1 MSFIL
6 RMAGREVRASWRR
19 LLFFFLCIG
28 VGVGAIVALRSV
40 IQNANEALTAEARLL
55 LTADVQADS
64 TRDWSP
70 EVLAVINRI
79 AQPPL
84 VEARTETIELPT
96 MVRPADAS
104 REGAQMVELKGIE
117 PEFPLY
123 GEIKL
128 AGGQKFDHELLA
140 NNGVVV
146 AQGLL
151 DRLRLGIGD
160 EIKINETAF
169 QIRGVVAEEPGGG
182 GTGFRLGPRVFVARE
197 AVEATGLI
205 GFGSR
210 ARRRMLFKTP
220 AGEME
225 SLVTQLRAGLKN
237 NLVGVRSYRD
247 AQENLNEQFERS
259 ENFLSLT
266 GLVILVLGGIGISNV
281 TRVFIEQK
289 RHSIAIL
296 KCVGGT
302 SWQIV
307 SVYLAQVLTLGLAG
321 SLFGVLLAKA
331 ALVFVGGRFAESLPA
346 GMSYNL
352 RPGAALQGIGLGL
365 MISLL
370 FSVLPLLRIRHI
382 KPNML
387 LRDEA
392 SRGAQR
398 RFDWLRWTV
407 GALVVCGLAA
417 LASWQAGSARVGVLF
432 LAGLGITAGLLQLA
446 AMLLIFLVR
455 RARNVRSF
463 ALRHAIASLHRP
475 GNQTR
480 VTVMAVGLGVFLILA
495 IQSLEANLLREFDP
509 AQRASLPNMFLIDIQ
524 PDQAAGV
531 RQLIEETT
539 GERAELVPTVRARI
553 AAINGRN
560 IDLNEGEM
568 RRERGRLG
576 REYVVTYRPQLAENE
591 EIVAGEFWDAA
602 PSSEP
607 EVSIEEGMR
616 GLGGM
621 DVGSRITFDILG
633 RRMDAKVTSVRRVD
647 WRNART
653 GFLVLFR
660 PGTLEAAPQTIIGA
674 INGPTDEAA
683 RSRFQRALLDKFPNV
698 AVIDV
703 AEIVSAVTRLLDN
716 ATLAVSFIGL
726 FVLLSG
732 VLILIGSIAMS
743 KFQRIYEAAVLKT
756 LGARRP
762 VILTIMIAEYGLLG
776 LVAGLIGA
784 AAATGLSYAISR
796 FVFEIEWDFTPALS
810 LAGVAAT
817 IVLVMVVGALA
828 SIDVLTKKPL
838 GVLRA
843 P

>member
-1 MSFIL
+1 
-6 RMAGREVRASWRR
+6 
-19 LLFFFLCIG
+19 
-28 VGVGAIVALRSV
+28 
-40 IQNANEALTAEARLL
+40 
-55 LTADVQADS
+55 
-64 TRDWSP
+64 
-70 EVLAVINRI
+70 
-79 AQPPL
+79 
-84 VEARTETIELPT
+84 
-96 MVRPADAS
+96 
-104 REGAQMVELKGIE
+104 
-117 PEFPLY
+117 
-123 GEIKL
+123 
-128 AGGQKFDHELLA
+128 
-140 NNGVVV
+140 
-146 AQGLL
+146 
-151 DRLRLGIGD
+151 
-160 EIKINETAF
+160 
-169 QIRGVVAEEPGGG
+169 
-182 GTGFRLGPRVFVARE
+182 
-197 AVEATGLI
+197 
-205 GFGSR
+205 
-210 ARRRMLFKTP
+210 MLFKTP

-225 SLVTQLRAGLKN
+225 SLVTQLRAALKN

-392 SRGAQR
+392 GSGAR
-398 RFDWLRWTV
+398 WRFDWLRWST
-407 GALVVCGLAA
+407 GALVMCGLAA

-621 DVGSRITFDILG
+621 DVGSSITFDILG

-716 ATLAVSFIGL
+716 VTLAVSFIGL

-732 VLILIGSIAMS
+732 ALILIGSIAMS

-784 AAATGLSYAISR
+784 ASATGLSYAVSR
-796 FVFEIEWDFTPALS
+796 FVFEIEWDFTPTLT

-817 IVLVMVVGALA
+817 IVLVTIVGALS